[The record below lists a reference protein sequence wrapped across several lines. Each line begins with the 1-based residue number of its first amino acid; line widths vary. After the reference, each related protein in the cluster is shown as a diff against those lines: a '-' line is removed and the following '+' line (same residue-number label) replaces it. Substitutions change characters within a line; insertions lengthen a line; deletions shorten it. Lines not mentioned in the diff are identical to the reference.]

1 MKPLE
6 KNKKNDQRIIPM
18 DPMSVGTLEEI
29 IDDNYEIVSTSLGSE
44 HHISILSFVDNDLL
58 EWGCSV
64 LLSYKVHAVIGVLMD
79 DTDPLLT
86 VMKVEKVP
94 QEPYADIG
102 VWTTKSRNV
111 RNLWCCLSLILNI
124 VKSWV

>member
-1 MKPLE
+1 
-6 KNKKNDQRIIPM
+6 M
-18 DPMSVGTLEEI
+18 DPTLVGTLEEI
-29 IDDNYEIVSTSLGSE
+29 IDDNHEIVSTSSGSE
-44 HHISILSFVDNDLL
+44 HHISILSFVDNDLV

-94 QEPYADIG
+94 HADIG
-102 VWTTKSRNV
+102 VWTTKSRKF
-111 RNLWCCLSLILNI
+111 RNLWCFLSLILKLWR
-124 VKSWV
+124 VEFKVT

>member
-1 MKPLE
+1 MGENKKETKRSDAADRLLLVTPHTQHWLKLQRLERIKDYLLTEELINNREQMKPLE

-58 EWGCSV
+58 E
-64 LLSYKVHAVIGVLMD
+64 
-79 DTDPLLT
+79 
-86 VMKVEKVP
+86 
-94 QEPYADIG
+94 
-102 VWTTKSRNV
+102 
-111 RNLWCCLSLILNI
+111 
-124 VKSWV
+124 